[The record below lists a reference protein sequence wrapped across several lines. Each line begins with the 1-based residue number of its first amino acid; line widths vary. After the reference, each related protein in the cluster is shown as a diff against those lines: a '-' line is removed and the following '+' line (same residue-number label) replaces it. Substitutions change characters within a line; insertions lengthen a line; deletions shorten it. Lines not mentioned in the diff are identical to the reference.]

1 MEADAL
7 NNTSSLETISLQILL
22 FSLERKRLKLK
33 VGKGILLDLVSRVSR
48 GRRRS
53 AIMFDIGS
61 ARLLRI
67 MSYAVWVSASTHF
80 PLWQWELSYEKA
92 WLRMTK
98 QKSSRTQG
106 KASNSWL
113 QVLRVDGRNGGDS
126 NFFTFVPLS
135 PCMGRTTILTV
146 FRTRNISNV
155 ILIIIPKHGAQWDV
169 YCLFVINEM

>member
-1 MEADAL
+1 MEVDAL
-7 NNTSSLETISLQILL
+7 NNTSSLETILLQILSL
-22 FSLERKRLKLK
+22 FFLKKRLKLK
-33 VGKGILLDLVSRVSR
+33 VVKGILLDLVSRVSR

-80 PLWQWELSYEKA
+80 PLSRELSYEKA

-113 QVLRVDGRNGGDS
+113 QVLRVDGRNGGDP

-146 FRTRNISNV
+146 FRTRNIFNV

-169 YCLFVINEM
+169 YCLFVINKM